1 MAISTQDYV
10 KKPNEDIKQ
19 YNERI
24 ASLRGDTPAELANMN
39 TLSASSVSSSPT
51 FNAGIIN
58 APTPQSVIN
67 SISNILS
74 SSAGTADYV
83 SGLQKSQA
91 DLLKMYQDQ
100 SQSVLAKMQENTN
113 QPNVSITD
121 ELKKLQQQYGIP
133 DYLDK
138 ISAIAPEISAIQEKI
153 NAIDQREA
161 QAIEN
166 VRGKAISEFTA
177 QGQEAALKRQAAIER
192 SGYAAELGVKQAMIE
207 SYKGNITQARSLISD
222 AVQAY
227 TFDIQQKNDD
237 MDRMYKFY
245 GDFIGQLDKNT
256 QNQLSIVKDELKNE
270 RERQIN
276 NANTI
281 GEMMLKYPNSGIKF
295 SDTVQQAT
303 IKARPEAASQALKN
317 QIGNKDV
324 IQYYADQVSSG
335 NLDLSNVPSETRNAV
350 AQILYQA
357 TQPRD
362 YADEEFRNLI
372 RTGKSQN
379 YTYEQI
385 IQEIDSDNT
394 IKNKDRAKL
403 IAGELYG
410 KSTTQQKTKQSRDA
424 FSWFG
429 DEVFDPL
436 ANFLF
441 NKF

>member
-1 MAISTQDYV
+1 MAISTQDYI

-39 TLSASSVSSSPT
+39 TLSATSVGSNPT
-51 FNAGIIN
+51 INAGVIN
-58 APTPQSVIN
+58 APTPQSVTN
-67 SISNILS
+67 SIANILS
-74 SSAGTADYV
+74 SSAGTPGYV
-83 SGLQKSQA
+83 QGLQKSQA

-121 ELKKLQQQYGIP
+121 ELKKLQEQYGIP

-138 ISAIAPEISAIQEKI
+138 ISALAPEITAIQEKI

-166 VRGKAISEFTA
+166 VRNKPVSEFTA

-256 QNQLSIVKDELKNE
+256 QNQLSIVRDELATE

-276 NANTI
+276 DANTI

-303 IKARPEAASQALKN
+303 IKAQPEAASQQLQKN
-317 QIGNKDV
+317 GYVGGMTPWDTNLQTAINSGMSKSDAVQKV
-324 IQYYADQVSSG
+324 IEYANSKGFTLTEDERKSLINRVQTMT
-335 NLDLSNVPSETRNAV
+335 PQT
-350 AQILYQA
+350 ITTPITPQA
-357 TQPRD
+357 TYEPSS
-362 YADEEFRNLI
+362 
-372 RTGKSQN
+372 KSA
-379 YTYEQI
+379 Y
-385 IQEIDSDNT
+385 S
-394 IKNKDRAKL
+394 A
-403 IAGELYG
+403 G
-410 KSTTQQKTKQSRDA
+410 KSTGQFIGSKLKVLGENIGLITKPVSSF
-424 FSWFG
+424 FSGLFG
-429 DEVFDPL
+429 
-436 ANFLF
+436 
-441 NKF
+441 K

>member
-58 APTPQSVIN
+58 APTPQSVTN

-74 SSAGTADYV
+74 SSAGTADYI

-121 ELKKLQQQYGIP
+121 ELKKLQEQYGIP

-138 ISAIAPEISAIQEKI
+138 ISALAPEITAIQEKI

-166 VRGKAISEFTA
+166 VRNKPVSEFTA

-270 RERQIN
+270 RENQIN
-276 NANTI
+276 NAKTI

-303 IKARPEAASQALKN
+303 VKAQPEAASQLLQKN
-317 QIGNKDV
+317 GYTGGITPWDDYMQQVIDIGGSPQGA
-324 IQYYADQVSSG
+324 IRAAYDQA
-335 NLDLSNVPSETRNAV
+335 NLMGISLTQEERNAITKR
-350 AQILYQA
+350 AQQLKPSTNVSTTTPQA
-357 TQPRD
+357 TYQPSSKSA
-362 YADEEFRNLI
+362 YSAGKTTGQFIGSKLKVLGENIGLI
-372 RTGKSQN
+372 TKPIGSFFGGLFGK
-379 YTYEQI
+379 
-385 IQEIDSDNT
+385 
-394 IKNKDRAKL
+394 
-403 IAGELYG
+403 
-410 KSTTQQKTKQSRDA
+410 
-424 FSWFG
+424 
-429 DEVFDPL
+429 
-436 ANFLF
+436 
-441 NKF
+441 